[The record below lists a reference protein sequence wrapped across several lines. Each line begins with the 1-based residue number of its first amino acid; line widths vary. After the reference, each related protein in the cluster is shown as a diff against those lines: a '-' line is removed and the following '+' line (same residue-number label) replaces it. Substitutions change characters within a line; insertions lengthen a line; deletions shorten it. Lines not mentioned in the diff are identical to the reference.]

1 MVKMRGAVRETNQT
15 DGTVI
20 TRAKTALGKRHGTS
34 LAPVAQSAKM
44 FNARGEKS

>member
-1 MVKMRGAVRETNQT
+1 MVKMRGAVRKANQA

-20 TRAKTALGKRHGTS
+20 TRVKTALGKRHGTS

-44 FNARGEKS
+44 LNVRDVKS